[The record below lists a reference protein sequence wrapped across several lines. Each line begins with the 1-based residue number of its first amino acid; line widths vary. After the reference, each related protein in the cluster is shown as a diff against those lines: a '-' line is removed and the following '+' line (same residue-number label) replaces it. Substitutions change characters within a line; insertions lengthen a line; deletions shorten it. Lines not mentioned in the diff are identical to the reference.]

1 MIPPSVPNWFYIAV
15 NGVYL
20 AGVTIWFGGGVVV
33 TLAVGPALVACL
45 SRREALIAS
54 ASILRKFA
62 RMRVLALILMI
73 AGAGT
78 KLLIWERN
86 EIAPWMAV
94 RWVAIVL
101 LAWALVAELGHHRA
115 LNALESSVGPALA
128 PDDPLLAIFDLMRIR
143 AEGLMRA
150 SLIAALIALLF
161 S

>member
-1 MIPPSVPNWFYIAV
+1 MIPPPVPNWYYIAV

-20 AGVTIWFGGGVVV
+20 LGVTIWFGGGVAI
-33 TLAVGPALVACL
+33 TLAVGPALVASL
-45 SRREALIAS
+45 ARREAVIAS
-54 ASILRKFA
+54 ATLLRKFA
-62 RMRVLALILMI
+62 RIRVLALILMI

-78 KLLIWERN
+78 KILIWERH
-86 EIAPWMAV
+86 EMAPWMAV

-101 LAWALVAELGHHRA
+101 LAWALVAELGHHRS
-115 LNALESSVGPALA
+115 LTVLESSVGPALA

-161 S
+161 T